1 MAVTVSTLAMLRSS
15 AKLAWNAARTKS
27 PHQGS
32 AAAVQ
37 ATRAA
42 RRLGRGKDAR
52 PVERSPYFAQQAFQV
67 APHVAALRRV
77 EVERRVVPALV
88 LSARAGRRRNI
99 FLSASPM
106 R

>member
-15 AKLAWNAARTKS
+15 AKLAWNTARTKS

-42 RRLGRGKDAR
+42 RRLGRGKTLGR
-52 PVERSPYFAQQAFQV
+52 WNGSPYFA
-67 APHVAALRRV
+67 H
-77 EVERRVVPALV
+77 
-88 LSARAGRRRNI
+88 GRSRSRHT
-99 FLSASPM
+99 
-106 R
+106 